1 MSLSPRLVAIQ
12 GIGFTP
18 VQIAVQG
25 LLDYIASGKH
35 LHQDTDQGKAGK
47 NPPDKDY
54 LSENL
59 KRAQEAR
66 DRKGQEEY
74 NLTRLQQDDQDAT
87 EFIMALL
94 TKGILDEC
102 HR

>member
-1 MSLSPRLVAIQ
+1 MGLNPRLVAIQ

-25 LLDYIASGKH
+25 LLDYIASGKS
-35 LHQDTDQGKAGK
+35 LYQDTDQGVAGK
-47 NPPDKDY
+47 NKPTKDY
-54 LSENL
+54 TAENL
-59 KRAQEAR
+59 RRLQEAR
-66 DRKGQEEY
+66 DRKASEVY

-94 TKGILDEC
+94 TKGLLNEC
-102 HR
+102 C